1 VADIR
6 TESAEDQAQE
16 GSEGAP
22 LTEEDQDKKLL
33 QEAKDFL
40 KLAEEAEADIRREAL
55 DDILFS
61 SGEQWDAQV
70 RASREQKRRPCLTI
84 NRLPQ
89 FIRQVTNDQR
99 QNRPSIKVHPVD
111 DRADVETAKV
121 IQGLIRHIEYNS
133 SADSARDNAFDGAVR
148 GGFGYYRVTTE
159 YRDSDTFEQDILIK
173 RIRNQFSVYADPYS
187 QEPDGSD
194 WKKAS
199 IVEDLSPEDFR
210 AQFPNAKLSAAG
222 AWESYGNTE
231 PDWVKGDHARVAE
244 YFYVKFD
251 EKTLCLLDNGQTVL
265 KDELPQYLASLP
277 PVIATDG
284 SPILPQVVRERPSQ
298 VRRVCWCKHNGVEI
312 LEKGEWAGKYI
323 PIIPVYGEELYI
335 DGKRTLKGIVRDA
348 KDPQRMLNVWKSAET
363 EAIGLAPKAPWVADA
378 KTIEGYEDV
387 WANANTENYSVLPF
401 NARPDAPAPQRQS
414 FEPAVQAITQAAMLA
429 ADDLK
434 ATTGIYDASLG
445 ARSNEQSGI
454 AIQRRNVQA
463 QTSNFHFTDN
473 LSRSIRHEGRILID
487 LIPHIYDTERAA
499 RIIGE
504 DGTEEI
510 VKLNAPTDKM
520 GPDGKPLIY
529 DLKTGK
535 YDAIVDVGPSYA
547 SKRQEAASA
556 MQELSKSIPAIG
568 QAAPDLVVKFMDVPG
583 AQELADRLK
592 KTLPPG
598 FIDDPS
604 QKQQPIPPQVQA
616 QIQQM
621 QMALEQADKD
631 RADLLKERESKLIEI
646 ESRERIAMAELETK
660 ATIELAKLQS
670 GEALKVLAHQIA
682 ELDART
688 QMLNMTQPFPDL
700 GAQYAQPQLP
710 DGSPDMRGRQPKEL
724 PPADGAYPGAEFGD
738 GGLGPS
744 GGEMSPEQ
752 PPMEGDYQ

>member
-1 VADIR
+1 VADTR
-6 TESAEDQAQE
+6 TEYAEKPAPV
-16 GSEGAP
+16 GSEDAP
-22 LTEEDQDKKLL
+22 LEQSEEDKKLL
-33 QEAKDFL
+33 EEAKDFL
-40 KLAEEAEADIRREAL
+40 KLAEDAEKEIRRLAL
-55 DDILFS
+55 EDIEFS
-61 SGEQWDAQV
+61 SGEQWDPQV
-70 RASREQKRRPCLTI
+70 RQQRELKRRPCLTI

-99 QNRPSIKVHPVD
+99 QNRPAIKVHAVD
-111 DRADVETAKV
+111 DRADVETAKI

-133 SADSARDNAFDGAVR
+133 NADSARDNAFDGAVR
-148 GGFGYYRVTTE
+148 GGFGYYRIVTE
-159 YRDSDTFEQDILIK
+159 YTDSDSFEQDILIK
-173 RIRNQFSVYADPYS
+173 RIRNQFSVYGDPYS

-199 IVEDLSPEDFR
+199 IVEDMSPEDFR
-210 AQFPNAKLSAAG
+210 AQFPNAELSRAG
-222 AWESYGNTE
+222 AWESYGDSE
-231 PDWVKGDHARVAE
+231 PDWVKDDHARVAE
-244 YFYVKFD
+244 YFYVKFE
-251 EKTLCLLDNGQTVL
+251 EKTLCLLDNGASVL
-265 KDELPQYLASLP
+265 KDELPKYYQSLP
-277 PVIATDG
+277 PAIAMDG
-284 SPILPQVVRERPSQ
+284 IPVPPPTVVRERQTQ
-298 VRRVCWCKHNGVEI
+298 VRRVCWCKHNGIEI

-335 DGKRTLKGIVRDA
+335 DGKRILKGIVRDA

-378 KTIEGYEDV
+378 KSIEGFEDV
-387 WANANTENYSVLPF
+387 WATANTENHAVLPF
-401 NARPDAPAPQRQS
+401 NSRPDAPPPQRQA

-504 DGTEEI
+504 DGSEEI
-510 VKLNAPTDKM
+510 VKLNAPTDKI
-520 GPDGKPLIY
+520 GKDGKPLIY

-535 YDAIVDVGPSYA
+535 YDATVDVGPSYA
-547 SKRQEAASA
+547 SKRQEASAA

-583 AQELADRLK
+583 AQELAERLK
-592 KTLPPG
+592 KTLPPNL
-598 FIDDPS
+598 IDDPS
-604 QKQQPIPPQVQA
+604 KQQPIPPQVQA
-616 QIQQM
+616 QMQQM
-621 QMALEQADKD
+621 EMMLQKLEKD
-631 RADLLKERESKLIEI
+631 RTDLLMEREQRLIEI
-646 ESRERIAMAELETK
+646 ESRERIEMKKLEVQLEIK
-660 ATIELAKLQS
+660 A
-670 GEALKVLAHQIA
+670 A
-682 ELDART
+682 ELDQQNSIKRFDAEIAEIKER
-688 QMLNMTQPFPDL
+688 QQYLRMNQPIEADPM
-700 GAQYAQPQLP
+700 QPPIPQ
-710 DGSPDMRGRQPKEL
+710 DM
-724 PPADGAYPGAEFGD
+724 PPPGGAYDGAEFGD
-738 GGLGPS
+738 GGLNPA

-752 PPMEGDYQ
+752 PMEGDYQ